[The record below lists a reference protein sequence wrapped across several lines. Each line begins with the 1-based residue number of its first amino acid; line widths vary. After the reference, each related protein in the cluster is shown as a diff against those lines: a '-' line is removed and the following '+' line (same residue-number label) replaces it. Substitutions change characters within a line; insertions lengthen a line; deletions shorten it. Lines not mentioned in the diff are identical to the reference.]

1 MTDLIKR
8 LREEFRGC
16 PFPSVYTT
24 CNEAADTIE
33 RLQAENA
40 KLRKH
45 AEAMEAEIFNLSAY
59 DSNDAVIAF
68 RADFPKEPDK

>member
-1 MTDLIKR
+1 MTDLVKR
-8 LREEFRGC
+8 LRGMADGTGG
-16 PFPSVYTT
+16 S
-24 CNEAADTIE
+24 CNPAEDADYVE

-45 AEAMEAEIFNLSAY
+45 VEAMAKHNEAYFIKSEALNAY
-59 DSNDAVIAF
+59 

>member
-1 MTDLIKR
+1 MTSLPKR
-8 LREEFRGC
+8 LRAGWDEL
-16 PFPSVYTT
+16 SQTT
-24 CNEAADTIE
+24 LDMAANEIE

-45 AEAMEAEIFNLSAY
+45 AEAMAKDLQQAN
-59 DSNDAVIAF
+59 DSGEWGFISHGHY